1 MPIVTMTSKSFLK
14 KFVCNEKDDVILDA
28 SYLLASE
35 RIRYGQACKD
45 QCQKMFW
52 PSAYTIMSMS
62 GRSSKLKYNAEY
74 VDRYM
79 KELDEIRGE
88 MATILKMTLK
98 KDLLTVIMS
107 TPMEE
112 DNLHLLKMI
121 RQYYKREFDYDVI
134 DYDKEKSIPKE
145 KPETYSNIIKDC
157 KSVISKERTNKI
169 KKMMK
174 TERGRREYYSSLSK
188 KKLKRLLKK
197 ESLYL
202 DGMGLPEMIEM
213 AMTFL

>member
-1 MPIVTMTSKSFLK
+1 MPIITMTSKTFLK
-14 KFVCNEKDDVILDA
+14 KFVRNEKDDVILDA

-52 PSAYTIMSMS
+52 PNAYTLMKMNAEST
-62 GRSSKLKYNAEY
+62 KLKHNAEY

-88 MATILKMTLK
+88 LAMILRMTLK
-98 KDLLTVIMS
+98 KNLLTVIMTTS
-107 TPMEE
+107 MEE
-112 DNLHLLKMI
+112 ANLHLLKMI
-121 RQYYKREFDYDVI
+121 RQYYKKEFDYDVT
-134 DYDKEKSIPKE
+134 DYDKTKSIPKGKSE
-145 KPETYSNIIKDC
+145 DYDHLIADC
-157 KSVISKERTNKI
+157 KSVINKDRTNKI

-188 KKLKRLLKK
+188 KKLKKLLKK

-202 DGMGLPEMIEM
+202 DGMGTPEMIEM

>member
-1 MPIVTMTSKSFLK
+1 MPIITMTSKTFLK
-14 KFVCNEKDDVILDA
+14 KFVRNEKDDVILDA

-52 PSAYTIMSMS
+52 PNAYTLMKMNAE
-62 GRSSKLKYNAEY
+62 SSKLKYNAEY

-79 KELDEIRGE
+79 EELDEIRAE
-88 MATILKMTLK
+88 LAMILRMTLK
-98 KDLLTVIMS
+98 KNLLTVIMTTS
-107 TPMEE
+107 MEE

-121 RQYYKREFDYDVI
+121 RQYYKKEFDYVVT
-134 DYDKEKSIPKE
+134 DYDKTGSIPKE
-145 KPETYSNIIKDC
+145 KSKDYAYLIADC
-157 KSVISKERTNKI
+157 KSVMNKEYTNKI

-202 DGMGLPEMIEM
+202 DGMSISEMVEM